1 MNLYLRLLGMVL
13 ATRRRGR
20 LHLWDTARISFR
32 VLPTDLDVLGHM
44 TNSRYLALM
53 DIGRLDM
60 MRRSGAWA
68 EVKRRRWYAVVAGQT
83 IAYRKSLNPWQRVD
97 LYTRNI
103 GSDHRWNYL
112 EQIFCVG
119 TTVHAHAIVRTRF
132 LRREGGSIDIDE
144 LAEALGEPPAHVA
157 LPEHI
162 VRWGEDF
169 VPLKEFDPAVD

>member
-68 EVKRRRWYAVVAGQT
+68 EVKCRRWYAVVAGQT

-103 GSDHRWNYL
+103 GSDHFPIQVVLQHTPRARQL
-112 EQIFCVG
+112 HPEPSPG
-119 TTVHAHAIVRTRF
+119 PGD
-132 LRREGGSIDIDE
+132 EE
-144 LAEALGEPPAHVA
+144 LAQKKIENVSADETAL
-157 LPEHI
+157 L
-162 VRWGEDF
+162 
-169 VPLKEFDPAVD
+169 